1 MKKIIALSL
10 LLTTFFCGCDDK
22 DYPPYEV
29 KVNIEGEGSVLGD
42 GIYGFG
48 RECTLKAKTAENS
61 NYKFVGWYNG
71 DVLISRN
78 SEITE
83 VYNKD
88 MNFRAVFSDNVY
100 SVKFYYIQKLQ
111 VEYFVVQGDEIYFS
125 AYDLKD
131 WEPLYPFRKWE
142 AIDSK
147 TGNKVWSSQKP
158 DVKFIPEQ
166 NLMIFSDWDMS

>member
-1 MKKIIALSL
+1 MKRLLFLSFL
-10 LLTTFFCGCDDK
+10 FVTLFSGCDDK

-29 KVNIEGEGSVLGD
+29 KVNIEGEGSVIGD
-42 GIYGFG
+42 GTYSFG
-48 RECTLKAKTAENS
+48 RECTLKAKTVENS
-61 NYKFVGWYNG
+61 DYKFTGWYNG

-78 SEITE
+78 PEITK
-83 VYNKD
+83 VYNEN
-88 MNFRAVFSDNVY
+88 MNLRAVFSDNVY

-111 VEYFVVQGDEIYFS
+111 IEYFVIQGDEIYFS
-125 AYDLKD
+125 AYNLKD

-147 TGNKVWSSQKP
+147 TGTKVWTSQKP

-166 NLMIFSDWDMS
+166 NLMIFSDWDMN